1 MDANATTPL
10 LPEVVEAMRP
20 YWMERFGNA
29 SSIHLDGQQARAAV
43 DRARATLAEFFNC
56 HDAEVVFNSGG
67 TEGDNTAIFG
77 LLRPGDH
84 FITTSIEHSAVLQAA
99 TRVAER
105 GVETTFVAP
114 GASGLIDPAAIES
127 ALRPETRLISVML
140 ANNETGV
147 LQPVEE
153 IGKIA
158 KAAGV
163 FFHIDAVQGAGKVS
177 LDVRRFGCHLCS
189 VSAHKMHGPKGVGA
203 MFVRRGTP
211 IESLLVG
218 GSHERR
224 RRAGTENVP
233 GIVGLAKA
241 AELAMHS
248 LEDGTMERLAVLR
261 DRLEAGIL
269 ELPGTGVNGALSIGC
284 HPERVQRVEGPAS
297 SSAPEG
303 RHENS
308 PGQAQRSPGKDANID
323 LAPRRGAAN
332 AFVHQ
337 EPFNSA
343 HRVSRASNPAN
354 LLTRDHREA
363 VANPLNDLPG
373 LSHSGERIGNIVS
386 PIDHVHGESDNP
398 IPRVANTTNI
408 WFDHLEGEALVIALD
423 LKGVAVSGGSACHS
437 GATEPS
443 HVLLAMGLDK
453 TRARAS
459 LRFSLLKTAT
469 DADVDYALKVIPEA
483 VAHLRA
489 ISPVAAGTAG

>member
-20 YWMERFGNA
+20 YWTERFGNA
-29 SSIHLDGQQARAAV
+29 SSIHLDGQQAHSAV
-43 DRARATLAEFFNC
+43 DRARATLAEFLNC

-67 TEGDNTAIFG
+67 TEGDNTALFG

-84 FITTSIEHSAVLQAA
+84 FVTTSIEHSAILAA
-99 TRVAER
+99 AER
-105 GVETTFVAP
+105 LEKFGVAVTYVAP
-114 GASGLIDPAAIES
+114 TPSGLIDPAAIER
-127 ALRPETRLISVML
+127 AFRPETRLISVML

-158 KAAGV
+158 KAAGT

-177 LDVRRFGCHLCS
+177 IDVRRFGCHLLS
-189 VSAHKMHGPKGVGA
+189 ISAHKVYGPKGVGA
-203 MFVRRGTP
+203 LFVRRGTP
-211 IESLLVG
+211 LEPLLLG

-233 GIVGLAKA
+233 GIVGFSKA

-248 LEDGTMERLAVLR
+248 LEDGTIPRLAALR

-269 ELPGTGVNGALSIGC
+269 QLGGTGVNGTQMPGA
-284 HPERVQRVEGPAS
+284 PGPDFRTWES
-297 SSAPEG
+297 MNP
-303 RHENS
+303 N
-308 PGQAQRSPGKDANID
+308 RSVDEKSTP
-323 LAPRRGAAN
+323 P
-332 AFVHQ
+332 V
-337 EPFNSA
+337 
-343 HRVSRASNPAN
+343 
-354 LLTRDHREA
+354 
-363 VANPLNDLPG
+363 
-373 LSHSGERIGNIVS
+373 
-386 PIDHVHGESDNP
+386 
-398 IPRVANTTNI
+398 PRVANTTNI
-408 WFDHLEGEALVIALD
+408 WFDQLEGEALVIALD
-423 LKGVAVSGGSACHS
+423 LKGIAVSGGSACHS

-453 TRARAS
+453 PRARAS

-469 DADVDYALKVIPEA
+469 EADVDYALQVLPEA

-489 ISPVAAGTAG
+489 ISPVAVGTAG